1 MEHWTE
7 QVVLHT
13 LCSIG
18 HWDDNDL
25 PAQICPLDHPHV
37 CMLSCKIM
45 NKTDVKVLRWQRLIK
60 VVVQLSYSQHMAVIL
75 VISPPMPCNNAEQL
89 GFQFKENCIFH
100 IMITSGFNESFPW
113 LI

>member
-13 LCSIG
+13 ICSIG

-25 PAQICPLDHPHV
+25 PPQICPLDHPHIF
-37 CMLSCKIM
+37 MLICIIT
-45 NKTDVKVLRWQRLIK
+45 NKTDLKVLGWARVIK

-75 VISPPMPCNNAEQL
+75 AIDWYISFGTMPLNTTGHVYRRKVRNSVAFHQL
-89 GFQFKENCIFH
+89 R
-100 IMITSGFNESFPW
+100 SSR
-113 LI
+113 